1 MENEFDFS
9 GCGPLSAVVQRDSL
23 SSTGSSVSASST
35 SNSTKTALN
44 DCSVAWISYLN
55 SLNNLCCAGSKLSST
70 LTVLE
75 QCGLFGDKT
84 TKSYTEKS
92 FFHNHPSS
100 YLTHYWNDLARA
112 TAVATSTVKAHI
124 VAILQDF
131 VAIPSACEP
140 SICEMEQKR
149 IRDHNE
155 LIIMENAQAMINI
168 QHQFCAASYDA
179 FSSLT
184 CCFVCKSPVGFPH
197 EAECIMIKQRSNTDP
212 RSQTPS
218 PNMGGAYKAETSRGN
233 SITDQRP
240 HSHGSLTSQQLDQ
253 PAHSMDQIRG
263 TSPLQAIFENTKGPL
278 PNPGHLLAMK
288 SPFCRGVRSPLNI
301 PLFPLNGQ
309 RRWSEAAAGEVIDDN
324 TTDVENQMRRWS
336 MPWEAV
342 KFDKNTVT
350 WYQTRIMPINNINLL
365 SHKKTCADRSIS
377 NTPELTWQS
386 CAASHDGLTEAI
398 QLLSC
403 RPSKVQAPLSQ
414 GYTKQHGDTPNTD

>member
-84 TKSYTEKS
+84 TKSYAEKS

-100 YLTHYWNDLARA
+100 YLTHYWNDLA
-112 TAVATSTVKAHI
+112 
-124 VAILQDF
+124 
-131 VAIPSACEP
+131 
-140 SICEMEQKR
+140 
-149 IRDHNE
+149 
-155 LIIMENAQAMINI
+155 
-168 QHQFCAASYDA
+168 
-179 FSSLT
+179 
-184 CCFVCKSPVGFPH
+184 
-197 EAECIMIKQRSNTDP
+197 RSNTDP

-336 MPWEAV
+336 MPWEAL